1 MDKSRQSPLHVAASE
16 DKSSILEV
24 LLQNNANAD
33 LVDVNLNNGTI
44 IVFFFQ
50 FTNYFNLVYSLV
62 CLLSKLR
69 GLLDHINPK
78 D

>member
-44 IVFFFQ
+44 IVFFFPVYKLFQ
-50 FTNYFNLVYSLV
+50 FGVQPRLSVIKTEGSLR
-62 CLLSKLR
+62 SY
-69 GLLDHINPK
+69 
-78 D
+78 